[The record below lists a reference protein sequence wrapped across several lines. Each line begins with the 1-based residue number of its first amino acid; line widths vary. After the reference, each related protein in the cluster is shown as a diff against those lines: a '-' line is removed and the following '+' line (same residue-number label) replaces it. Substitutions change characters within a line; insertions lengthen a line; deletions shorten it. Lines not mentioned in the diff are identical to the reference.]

1 MEKYEQIINFMKE
14 SKLDMTRL
22 YIYDTVRV
30 LLPKEEHKAAVEYV
44 YDVWLDFDN
53 DLTLSRL
60 TDVVCEKWVEIKND
74 EIKQDDI
81 IDELF

>member
-1 MEKYEQIINFMKE
+1 MEKYEQIINLMKE
-14 SKLDMTRL
+14 NKLDMTRL